1 MQCRPTEGTPDSKRS
16 DREDNV
22 NSPLPRKGLILALTC
37 LAQFMVVLDFAIVN
51 VALPSI
57 QRDFGMRDSAL
68 QWIVTAYGLM
78 LGGFLLLGGRF
89 GDLLGRRR
97 LLLAGLT
104 VFTAASFLAG
114 IAQSGGFLIAMR
126 GVQGLG
132 AAMIAPSAL
141 SILAV
146 TFTAGQ
152 ERSSALGIFG
162 AVGGSSASVGVI
174 ASGLL
179 TDGPGWRWIFF
190 INVPVG
196 IALVAIAAKYLPQD
210 APETAARHYDALGA
224 VTVTGGLIALVY
236 ALNRGV
242 DHGWSAVSTVSIF
255 AVSAVLLLSFVA
267 VERRAPAPLV
277 PGSVLRNRTMVAADF
292 GAFFLFGAFYA
303 FVFLGTLMMQQLLQ
317 YSPTRTGVAWLTT
330 SLLAFVAAGLTGA
343 RLVPRF
349 GVKRLVIA
357 GMICIGL
364 AAAWLTQLPA
374 DARYGPDLLPAFV
387 LGGLAIGLT
396 GPTLQIGALMH
407 VAEHEAGM
415 ASGIIETM
423 REIGGA
429 VGVAAVTTVLVS
441 RSDTSLVD
449 GFQGAFAVI
458 VVLAVLGDGRVSRPA
473 EFPRSAR

>member
-1 MQCRPTEGTPDSKRS
+1 
-16 DREDNV
+16 
-22 NSPLPRKGLILALTC
+22 
-37 LAQFMVVLDFAIVN
+37 MVVLDFAIVN
-51 VALPSI
+51 VALPTI
-57 QRDFGMRDSAL
+57 QDDFNMRDSAL
-68 QWIVTAYGLM
+68 QWIVTAYGLL
-78 LGGFLLLGGRF
+78 LGGFLLLGGRL

-97 LLLAGLT
+97 VLLTGLT
-104 VFTAASFLAG
+104 IFTAASFFAG

-126 GVQGLG
+126 GVQGFG
-132 AAMIAPSAL
+132 AALIAPSAL

-196 IALVAIAAKYLPQD
+196 IALVAIAAKYLPAD
-210 APETAARHYDALGA
+210 STETSARQYDALGA
-224 VTVTGGLIALVY
+224 VSVTGGLIALVY
-236 ALNRGV
+236 GLNRGV
-242 DHGWSAVSTVSIF
+242 DHGWTSTSTLAIF
-255 AVSAVLLLSFVA
+255 ALAAVLLLFFFI
-267 VERRAPAPLV
+267 VERRTAAPLV

-303 FVFLGTLMMQQLLQ
+303 FVFLGTLMMQQLMD
-317 YSPTRTGVAWLTT
+317 YSPSRTGVAWLTT
-330 SLLAFVAAGLTGA
+330 SVLAFVAAGLTGA
-343 RLVPRF
+343 KLVPRF
-349 GVKRLVIA
+349 GVKSLVIA
-357 GMICIGL
+357 GMVCIAISAGL
-364 AAAWLTQLPA
+364 LTRLPDNA
-374 DARYGPDLLPAFV
+374 SYGPDLLPAF
-387 LGGLAIGLT
+387 LLAGLAIGLT

-407 VAEHEAGM
+407 VADHEAGM

-441 RSDTSLVD
+441 RSDTSLTD

-458 VVLAVLGDGRVSRPA
+458 VVLAMLGAISALVTFPGR
-473 EFPRSAR
+473 PRVQPQEERELVGAHGTSEARIG

>member
-1 MQCRPTEGTPDSKRS
+1 
-16 DREDNV
+16 
-22 NSPLPRKGLILALTC
+22 
-37 LAQFMVVLDFAIVN
+37 
-51 VALPSI
+51 
-57 QRDFGMRDSAL
+57 
-68 QWIVTAYGLM
+68 M
-78 LGGFLLLGGRF
+78 LGGFLLLGGRL

-126 GVQGLG
+126 GVQGFG

-196 IALVAIAAKYLPQD
+196 IALVAIAAKYLPND
-210 APETAARHYDALGA
+210 RPEAGTRHYDALGA
-224 VTVTGGLIALVY
+224 VTVTGGLITLAY
-236 ALNRGV
+236 ALNRGA
-242 DHGWSAVSTVSIF
+242 DHGWGEISTIGLF
-255 AVSAVLLLSFVA
+255 AVAAALLLSFIV
-267 VERRAPAPLV
+267 VERRAEAPLV
-277 PGSVLRNRTMVAADF
+277 PGSVLRNRTMVAADL
-292 GAFFLFGAFYA
+292 GAFFLFGGFSS

-317 YSPTRTGVAWLTT
+317 YSPTRTGIAWLTT
-330 SLLAFVAAGLTGA
+330 SLLAFVAAGMTGA

-357 GMICIGL
+357 GMVFMGL
-364 AAAWLTQLPA
+364 AAAWLTQLPEHA
-374 DARYGPDLLPAFV
+374 HYGPDLLPAFL

-423 REIGGA
+423 REIGA
-429 VGVAAVTTVLVS
+429 VGVAAVTTALVS
-441 RSDTSLVD
+441 RSDHSLVD

-458 VVLAVLGDGRVSRPA
+458 VVFAVLGTISSLVAFPARPMAQEEPEIAGSVGTSEVRAGLSPHPGASRHPSPSVG
-473 EFPRSAR
+473 EGVDDLIDQIIS